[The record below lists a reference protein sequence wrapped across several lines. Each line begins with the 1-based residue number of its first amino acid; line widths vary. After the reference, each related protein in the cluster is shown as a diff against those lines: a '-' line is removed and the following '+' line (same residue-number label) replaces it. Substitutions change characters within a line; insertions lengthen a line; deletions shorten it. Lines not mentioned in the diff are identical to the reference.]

1 MSDNTMLSREARG
14 RYRVS
19 SHPQLEEQIIRYL
32 QVRTVAVPWQIV
44 AEVYGTPFDRDV
56 LAYVERVLQ
65 EMAREG
71 TLEVL
76 SAAGTPS
83 YTLS

>member
-1 MSDNTMLSREARG
+1 MSSDPRLEARI
-14 RYRVS
+14 V
-19 SHPQLEEQIIRYL
+19 RYL
-32 QVRTVAVPWQIV
+32 RVRTVALPWQIA
-44 AEVYGTPFDRDV
+44 AEVYGTPFDRNSV
-56 LAYVERVLQ
+56 AYVERVLQ

>member
-1 MSDNTMLSREARG
+1 M
-14 RYRVS
+14 S
-19 SHPQLEEQIIRYL
+19 SHPQLEERIIQYL
-32 QVRTVAVPWQIV
+32 RTHTVAMPWQIV
-44 AEVYGTPFDRDV
+44 AEVYGTPFDRDAV
-56 LAYVERVLQ
+56 AHVERVLQ

>member
-1 MSDNTMLSREARG
+1 MSSDPR
-14 RYRVS
+14 
-19 SHPQLEEQIIRYL
+19 LEERIVRYL
-32 QVRTVAVPWQIV
+32 KDHKVVAPWQVV
-44 AEVYGTPFDRDV
+44 AEVYGTPFDRDSV
-56 LAYVERVLQ
+56 AYVERVLQ

-83 YTLS
+83 YTLP